1 MESHYNQTGSWLLSS
16 LLPSSTSL
24 LVQLCCNSP
33 TSTMFV
39 FSLGEVKY
47 QIFFQVL
54 LNIFFQVLCPRFPC
68 WLSAGLV
75 EAATSPG
82 EMLGASGGWSSVL
95 CSLHISHR
103 GWAGPA
109 TRAQP
114 PPSTSPA
121 QPSPAHQIKA
131 ATIFRGIFHSHC
143 NQRRYGEC
151 KNLFRQYYL
160 PSI

>member
-54 LNIFFQVLCPRFPC
+54 LNIFSKCCVHVFLVGCLPGWWRLRPLPGRC
-68 WLSAGLV
+68 WVRVVAGPQSSAHSTSPTEAGLV
-75 EAATSPG
+75 
-82 EMLGASGGWSSVL
+82 
-95 CSLHISHR
+95 
-103 GWAGPA
+103 
-109 TRAQP
+109 QP
-114 PPSTSPA
+114 PAPSHHHPPA

-143 NQRRYGEC
+143 NQRRCREC
-151 KNLFRQYYL
+151 ENLLRQYYL

>member
-54 LNIFFQVLCPRFPC
+54 LNIFSKCCVHVFLVGCLQGWWRLRPLPGRC
-68 WLSAGLV
+68 WVRVVAGPQSSAHSTSPTEAGLV
-75 EAATSPG
+75 
-82 EMLGASGGWSSVL
+82 
-95 CSLHISHR
+95 
-103 GWAGPA
+103 
-109 TRAQP
+109 QP
-114 PPSTSPA
+114 PAPSHHHPPA
-121 QPSPAHQIKA
+121 QPSPPDNGGNDISRNISFSLQSEKV
-131 ATIFRGIFHSHC
+131 
-143 NQRRYGEC
+143 RRM
-151 KNLFRQYYL
+151 
-160 PSI
+160 